1 MHGSMFLPYLCSK
14 ILVALMKKYIA
25 YIISFCMLCVVACR
39 PEAEPRPES
48 AQMAYPTILKEIN
61 RLADVDADHAMHLI
75 DSIDAEMA
83 HASEP
88 VQMYYKLL
96 TVKVQERQGV
106 PHSSSGM
113 MRSVLDYYEQQ
124 ENSLLLPEAYYYM
137 GCTYRD
143 LKVYGLALENFQK
156 AMDFAI
162 EAGDAPQISHLYS
175 EMGALLA
182 KQELYDN
189 ALYAFRQAYRQD
201 SLRHHVPGMVYALRD
216 IGLVHRERRT
226 YDSAYYYFHRAER
239 IAKVQ
244 GDLLLRNVAALEIAD
259 LLTDRRQYD
268 QAWETLQPVL
278 ARLTPENRGKANL
291 IAAQIFRHTYRYEKV
306 PPYASEVM
314 LYGNYAEKAA
324 VCSIMAQIAHWRK
337 DYEEYGRY
345 TLQYA
350 DYKTRG
356 HDGETAAV
364 MAEMNSLYNYQ
375 QALKENA
382 ALAQKGERKSQTIAL
397 LVGIIAVLTLLA
409 LIAYMF
415 YLRKRDAMRA
425 KLHELENDQKEQKRA
440 AERSVAEKMERISTL
455 ENLLQQSGSENS
467 TLRQHVE
474 EMQLTLNRQVATEM
488 QLIRVRDGA
497 DKELKDTK
505 IYHRIIYLINN
516 KRLLSHKDYEQLRD
530 TFEALY
536 PDFMKQLLEL
546 CEMSDLEIEVSLLR
560 RMGVSPNDIASL
572 TDYSKPH
579 ISGVR
584 GALYTKAFGIKG
596 APSDWDNFIAS
607 L

>member
-1 MHGSMFLPYLCSK
+1 
-14 ILVALMKKYIA
+14 MKKYLA
-25 YIISFCMLCVVACR
+25 YILILCTLFLAACR
-39 PEAEPRPES
+39 PEAVPPFQS
-48 AQMAYPTILKEIN
+48 APMVYPTVLKEID
-61 RLADVDADHAMHLI
+61 RMADVDADRAMQLI

-96 TVKVQERQGV
+96 TVKVLDRQGV

-124 ENSLLLPEAYYYM
+124 GDPSLLPEAYYYM

-143 LKVYGLALENFQK
+143 LKVYGLALENFQR
-156 AMDFAI
+156 AMDYAV
-162 EAGDAPQISHLYS
+162 EADDGPKISHLYS
-175 EMGALLA
+175 QMGSLLA
-182 KQELYDN
+182 KQQLYDN
-189 ALYAFRQAYRQD
+189 ALYAYRQAFIRD
-201 SLRHHVPGMVYALRD
+201 SLQHDASGMVYALRD
-216 IGLVHRERRT
+216 IGLIYRERRT
-226 YDSAYYYFHRAER
+226 FDSAYYYFNRAER
-239 IAKVQ
+239 MARVQ
-244 GDLLLRNVAALEIAD
+244 GDLQLLHVAALEIAD
-259 LLTDRRQYD
+259 LQTDRRQYD
-268 QAWETLQPVL
+268 QAWETLQPIMS
-278 ARLTPENRGKANL
+278 RLTSENRGKANL
-291 IAAQIFRHTYRYEKV
+291 IAAQIYWHTYKYEKV

-314 LYGNYAEKAA
+314 LYGNYAEKAE
-324 VCSIMAQIAHWRK
+324 VCRIMANIANWRK

-345 TLQYA
+345 MLQYA

-356 HDGETAAV
+356 VDGEAAAV

-375 QALKENA
+375 KALKENA

-409 LIAYMF
+409 LIAYIF

-425 KLHELENDQKEQKRA
+425 KLQELENDQQEQKRA
-440 AERSVAEKMERISTL
+440 AERSVAEKMERIRDL
-455 ENLLQQSGSENS
+455 EQLLQQSGSENS

-474 EMQLTLNRQVATEM
+474 EMQQALNKQVAHEM
-488 QLIRVRDGA
+488 KQIKAREDA
-497 DKELKDTK
+497 DSELKDSE
-505 IYHRIIYLINN
+505 IYRRVIYLINR
-516 KRLLSHKDYEQLRD
+516 KRLLTHKDYEQLRE

-536 PDFMKQLLEL
+536 PDFMKRLMEL
-546 CEMSDLEIEVSLLR
+546 CELSDLEIEISLLR

-572 TDYSKPH
+572 TDYSKAH

-584 GALYTKAFGIKG
+584 RSLYTKTFGTKG
-596 APSDWDNFIAS
+596 APSDWDDFIAS